1 MRNDNIFEWSLNE
14 HRDDILAN
22 VNLGAPYDSIIDKII
37 KNGYA
42 GNKTEVIRQA
52 LRAYDQQ
59 LEEEQERMLVSKK
72 VEAAMA
78 DIKSG
83 KSKTYS
89 LEEVRERLAKRKSR
103 R

>member
-1 MRNDNIFEWSLNE
+1 MNIHGDE
-14 HRDDILAN
+14 ILTN
-22 VNLGAPYDSIIDKII
+22 VNLGAPYDSIIEKII
-37 KNGYA
+37 KSGYA
-42 GNKTEVIRQA
+42 GNRTEVIRQA
-52 LRAYDQQ
+52 LRAYDKQ
-59 LEEEQERMLVSKK
+59 LEEEQERILVSKK

-83 KSKTYS
+83 KAKTYT